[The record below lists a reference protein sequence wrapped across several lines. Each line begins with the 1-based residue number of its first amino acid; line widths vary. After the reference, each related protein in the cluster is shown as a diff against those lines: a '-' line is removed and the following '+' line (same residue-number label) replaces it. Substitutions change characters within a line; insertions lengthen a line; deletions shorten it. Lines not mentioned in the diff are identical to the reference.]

1 MKNYSLIIFSVF
13 IFLSSCV
20 DKEKTLD
27 NGVNIKYLKRGDGKE
42 INEGEIVMLN
52 LKYFDYDGNEL
63 LNKVGKDPVVLQKDS
78 SWRVNGII
86 YEVIDNLVNGDSVF
100 FQLTPEQFFKNAPQA
115 VEMPDSVK
123 NKLISF
129 YCGVQDIMS
138 QKEFEDFQREQ
149 YEKMQIEMEQNNEQQ
164 LSIDLELIENY
175 LKENNINATKA
186 ESGLH
191 YEITRE
197 GSGENAASG
206 DNVTVHY
213 TGMLLNGEVFDSS
226 VERNQPFSFQLGQG
240 MVIRG
245 WDEGITYF
253 NKGAK
258 GKIYIPSPLGYGPS
272 GAGGVIPPNAVLI
285 FEIEVLDY

>member
-1 MKNYSLIIFSVF
+1 MKNSLIILSVF
-13 IFLSSCV
+13 MFLFSCV

-27 NGVNIKYLKRGDGKE
+27 NGVKIKYLKRGDGQQ
-42 INEGEIVMLN
+42 INDGEIVMLN
-52 LKYFDYDGNEL
+52 LQYFDYDGNEL
-63 LNKVGKDPVVLQKDS
+63 LDKTGKDPVVLQKDS
-78 SWRVNGII
+78 SWKVNGVI
-86 YEVIDNLVNGDSVF
+86 YEVIDNLGNGDSVF
-100 FQLTPEQFFKNAPQA
+100 FQLTTEQFFKNAPQA

-138 QKEFEDFQREQ
+138 QQEFEDFQREQ

-164 LSIDLELIENY
+164 LSIDLELIDNY
-175 LKENNINATKA
+175 LKDNNIDATKA

-191 YEITRE
+191 YVITKK
-197 GSGENAASG
+197 GNGDNAAPG

-226 VERNQPFSFQLGQG
+226 VERDEPFSFQLGQG

-258 GKIYIPSPLGYGPS
+258 GKIYIPSSLGYGPS
-272 GAGGVIPPNAVLI
+272 GAGGGVIPPNAVLI